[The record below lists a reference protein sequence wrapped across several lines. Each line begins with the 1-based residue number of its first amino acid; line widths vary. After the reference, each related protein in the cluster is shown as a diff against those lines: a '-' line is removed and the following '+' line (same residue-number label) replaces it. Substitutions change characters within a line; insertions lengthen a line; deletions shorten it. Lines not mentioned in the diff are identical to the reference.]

1 MSKWRKSLLLCILLS
16 FLLITG
22 CWSSKEIEDLALYAG
37 LALDVG
43 QPAPVEE
50 DFEAKGATYSKKNK
64 VMATIQIVPTKST
77 SGDEKK
83 KMTAPKHYINISA
96 SGDSILEIFR
106 QFSIRRDRP
115 IIGHHLKVIVIN
127 SDLLKKQ
134 TIEQL
139 MDFVLRDN
147 DIRPSTLVFISRGKA
162 QNTLISSQPN
172 EIPAFHIYGML
183 RNRARTSKVIQAVTL
198 SKLDGLMYSKR
209 SLVLQNLETAKGE
222 TEFSGVGIIKG
233 STGHWIGNLNQ
244 EDTEALAW
252 IKNEGHA
259 GVIKTYDRDN
269 EPITYEIKSMKS
281 KTKVHVN
288 DGKIAFHVS
297 IKTEGRLIEIWNS
310 RGHYT
315 KDESNIK
322 DVEGLFKAKLKQ
334 TIDELMHK
342 LQSVYKV
349 DVAGFGEAL
358 ALKNPRLWKSVKEDW
373 DDVFSKTEVTFDYEL
388 SITEF
393 GSFTDE

>member
-1 MSKWRKSLLLCILLS
+1 MSSLRKSMLLLLLLS
-16 FLLITG
+16 FLLTG
-22 CWSSKEIEDLALYAG
+22 CWSSKEVEDLALYAG

-50 DFEAKGATYSKKNK
+50 EFEAKGATYSKKNK
-64 VMATIQIVPTKST
+64 VMATIQIAPTKSIG
-77 SGDEKK
+77 SEQSKK
-83 KMTAPKHYINISA
+83 TGGQKRYQNISS

-106 QFSIRRDRP
+106 QFSIRLDRP
-115 IIGHHLKVIVIN
+115 IIGHHLKVIVVC
-127 SDLLKKQ
+127 SELLQKQ
-134 TIEQL
+134 TIQQL

-147 DIRPSTLVFISRGKA
+147 DIRPSTLVFISREKA
-162 QNTLISSQPN
+162 RNTLTSSQPG
-172 EIPAFHIYGML
+172 EIPSFHIYGML

-198 SKLDGLMYSKR
+198 SRLDGLMYAKR

-233 STGHWIGNLNQ
+233 STGQWIGNLNQ
-244 EDTEALAW
+244 EDTEGLAW

-259 GVIKTYDRDN
+259 GVIKTYDKDK

-288 DGKIAFHVS
+288 DGKVSFHVS

-315 KDESNIK
+315 EDKLNVKE
-322 DVEGLFKAKLKQ
+322 VEELFKAKLKQ
-334 TIDELMHK
+334 IVDALMHK

-358 ALKNPRLWKSVKEDW
+358 ALKNPRLWKSIKADW
-373 DDVFSKTEVTFDYEL
+373 DDIFSKTEVTFDYEL